1 MALRQA
7 IASQKAPDVDTREEK
22 RKRHPLLVALL
33 IILVAPWLI
42 GASFQV
48 VLLGPVTSLLAE
60 RTVNDRLST
69 LDHARLV
76 EVAEAGRAFVAGERD
91 ATLPEGSDYRVAFPP
106 DVVGHMEDVRSV
118 IRGARIATLILTALL
133 VIALA
138 VAGRR
143 AGPGTVGTG
152 LFIGGIAAFAV
163 VLLLALI
170 GIFSFDALFTNMHRL
185 FFAEGTWTF
194 SEDSL
199 LICAY
204 PLPFWIGMGIVWAV
218 ALAFFSAFS
227 AAVGFFL
234 NHPSGTTTDRRS
246 TPQ

>member
-1 MALRQA
+1 MALWQA
-7 IASQKAPDVDTREEK
+7 IASQKAPDADIREK
-22 RKRHPLLVALL
+22 GKGRHPLLVVLL
-33 IILVAPWLI
+33 VILVAPWLI

-69 LDHARLV
+69 LDHTRLV
-76 EVAEAGRAFVAGERD
+76 EVAEAGRAFVVGERD
-91 ATLPEGSDYRVAFPP
+91 AALPEGSDYRIAFPP

-118 IRGARIATLILTALL
+118 IRGAQIATLILTLLL
-133 VIALA
+133 VIALV

-143 AGPGTVGTG
+143 AGRSTVGTG
-152 LFIGGIAAFAV
+152 LFVGGIAAFVV

-170 GIFSFDALFTNMHRL
+170 GAFSFDALFTTMHRL
-185 FFAEGTWTF
+185 FFTEGTWTF

-218 ALAFFSAFS
+218 ALAFLSAFS

-234 NHPSGTTTDRRS
+234 KHPSSADRSCTDG
-246 TPQ
+246 

>member
-1 MALRQA
+1 M
-7 IASQKAPDVDTREEK
+7 REE
-22 RKRHPLLVALL
+22 RKGRHPWLTALLVVL
-33 IILVAPWLI
+33 IAPWLI

-69 LDHARLV
+69 LDHTQLV
-76 EVAEAGRAFVAGERD
+76 EVAEAGRAFVAGEKD
-91 ATLPEGSDYRVAFPP
+91 AVLPAGSDYRIAFPP

-118 IRGARIATLILTALL
+118 IGDARTATLILTALL
-133 VIALA
+133 ALALA

-143 AGPGTVGTG
+143 AGHGVVGTG
-152 LFIGGIAAFAV
+152 LFVGGIAAFAIM
-163 VLLLALI
+163 LLLALA
-170 GIFSFDALFTNMHRL
+170 GVFSFDALFASMHRL
-185 FFAEGTWTF
+185 FFTEGTWTF

-204 PLPFWIGMGIVWAV
+204 PLPFWIGMGIVWAT
-218 ALAFFSAFS
+218 ALAFLSAFA

-234 NHPSGTTTDRRS
+234 KRS
-246 TPQ
+246 PKKGRNSTGR